1 MLTGKPYRW
10 SQYEEELSAGFHRL
24 EETFLHLHQQRSRS
38 GGITNAASAVE
49 PGAPPAAVVDDE
61 RILRTALELYYLWVT
76 FAPLS
81 RGTAACGYA
90 GLCAV
95 LLSLGKKIAAEHLLP
110 AGKQLDWE
118 AILAVDFPGFWE
130 KVRGWFKLVDAGE
143 LLCTVQHPWVSR
155 PSGGITVAGAGAG
168 DAVFDCVRTLRDM
181 LDVMCLP
188 YEK

>member
-1 MLTGKPYRW
+1 L
-10 SQYEEELSAGFHRL
+10 QYEEELNAAFHRL
-24 EETFLHLHQQRSRS
+24 EETFLHLHQQRSRA
-38 GGITNAASAVE
+38 GGVPTIAAAVE
-49 PGAPPAAVVDDE
+49 PSAVTAKPGETVAGEDDE
-61 RILRTALELYYLWVT
+61 RTLRTALELYYLWVT

-95 LLSLGKKIAAEHLLP
+95 LLSLGKKVTAEHLLP

-118 AILAVDFPGFWE
+118 AILAVDFPDFWE

-143 LLCTVQHPWVSR
+143 LLSTAQHPWASR
-155 PSGGITVAGAGAG
+155 TNAGITVAGGEAA
-168 DAVFDCVRTLRDM
+168 FDCVRTLRDM